1 MTARTAKTVMDLAR
15 LTSETDDDL
24 SALEATIRQRQIVN
38 KLMAMRAA
46 RRLSQQ
52 DIATSMGVSQSK
64 ISKLEASNDDVLS
77 LEDMRGYLQAMN
89 LQVQILVCPKDW
101 SPMEQVK
108 YFACSIRAALNRM
121 VELARTSESVRLA
134 EESHIETLCNLAKL
148 IVDSANNLPR
158 GQDAE
163 SVVPDAEM
171 EVKDVSDYELSP
183 T

>member
-1 MTARTAKTVMDLAR
+1 MTTRTAKTVMDLAR
-15 LTSETDDDL
+15 LTSEKDDDL

-101 SPMEQVK
+101 PPMEQVK
-108 YFACSIRAALNRM
+108 YFAFSIRAALNRM

-134 EESHIETLCNLAKL
+134 EESHIETLCNMAKL
-148 IVDSANNLPR
+148 IVDSANNLPHIQ
-158 GQDAE
+158 GAE
-163 SVVPDAEM
+163 SGVPDAEM
-171 EVKDVSDYELSP
+171 EVKDVSDYESCP